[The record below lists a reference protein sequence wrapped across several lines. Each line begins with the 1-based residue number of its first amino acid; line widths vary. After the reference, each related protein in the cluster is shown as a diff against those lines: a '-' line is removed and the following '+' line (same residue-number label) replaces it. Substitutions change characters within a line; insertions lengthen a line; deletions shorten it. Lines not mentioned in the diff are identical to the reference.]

1 MRFKG
6 ILLAKYLVFEN
17 YLVKKILSQTY
28 LVIYSSLF
36 LKLNFIDIKLK
47 IELNF
52 AKVKLYEIQW
62 YVAN

>member
-17 YLVKKILSQTY
+17 YLVKKLLSQTY

-36 LKLNFIDIKLK
+36 LKLNFIDIKFK

-52 AKVKLYEIQW
+52 AKVKLYAIQW